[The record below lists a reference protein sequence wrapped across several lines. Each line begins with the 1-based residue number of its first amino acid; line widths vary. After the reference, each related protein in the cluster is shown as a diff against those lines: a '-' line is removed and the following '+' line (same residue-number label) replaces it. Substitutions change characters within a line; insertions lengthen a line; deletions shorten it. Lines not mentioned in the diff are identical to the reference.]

1 MATTVRLVKKN
12 KEQETNATV
21 NSEAEKPHEPSTR
34 DLVHTIKSWVAEFQ
48 DRKRHQTRTLPDF
61 PVVVVL
67 DEQIRLDPRATLRV
81 AN

>member
-12 KEQETNATV
+12 KEQEIDVPV
-21 NSEAEKPHEPSTR
+21 NSEAQKPHEPSTR
-34 DLVHTIKSWVAEFQ
+34 DVVRTIKSWVAEFQ

-67 DEQIRLDPRATLRV
+67 NEQIG
-81 AN
+81 